1 MNRRDA
7 IKNLTLSLGYVV
19 ATPTI
24 MSVLSSCNEDVA
36 TWKPLFFSKEEQH
49 LVINLAAII
58 LPSSNIPGALDVN
71 VPQFIDEMYMN
82 IELEKNQHN
91 FKQGASIFAGRFKT
105 MFEKK
110 AIKGSE
116 AEIRELFAKY
126 FNLSKG
132 ETQKIVKEQR
142 LDKQVINKERI
153 DDYLMYK
160 FLFSVRYYTLFGYFT
175 SKKVGIEILNY
186 DPVPGVYNGCIPLKD
201 IENAWSL

>member
-1 MNRRDA
+1 MNRRNA

-36 TWKPLFFSKEEQH
+36 TWKPLFFSEEQQH
-49 LVINLAAII
+49 LVTNLAAII
-58 LPSSNIPGALDVN
+58 LPSSNVPGAIDVN
-71 VPQFIDEMYMN
+71 VPQFIDKMYMN
-82 IELEKNQHN
+82 IELKKNQHN
-91 FKQGASIFAGRFKT
+91 FMQGASIFAERFKS
-105 MFEKK
+105 MFGKK

-116 AEIRELFAKY
+116 VDIKKLFATY
-126 FNLSKG
+126 FNLSEN

-142 LDKQVINKERI
+142 LDVQVLSKERI

-175 SKKVGIEILNY
+175 SKKVGTEVLRY
-186 DPVPGVYNGCIPLKD
+186 DPFPGVYNGCVPLKD